1 MKLAEALQERS
12 DLNTKISQLR
22 NRLTN
27 NATAQEGEQ
36 PAEKP
41 SELLAELDKAVARL
55 EYIIAKINI
64 TNCTIKVD
72 GKTLTEIIA
81 QKDCLAQKESVL
93 QSLITAASGRLNRI
107 SRSEIKILSTVN
119 VPEIQKESDRISA
132 QIRSLNTTLQQ
143 TNWTADLIED

>member
-12 DLNTKISQLR
+12 DLNTKISQLKT
-22 NRLTN
+22 RLTN
-27 NATAQEGEQ
+27 NAVVQEGEQ

-41 SELLAELDKAVARL
+41 AELLAELDKAVARL
-55 EYIIAKINI
+55 EYIIAKINLS
-64 TNCTIKVD
+64 NCTIKVD

-81 QKDCLAQKESVL
+81 KKDCLAEKVSAL
-93 QSLITAASGRLNRI
+93 QSLITVASRPLNRI
-107 SRSEIKILSTVN
+107 SRTEIKMLSTIN
-119 VPEIQKESDRISA
+119 VPEIQKESDMISA

>member
-12 DLNTKISQLR
+12 DLNTKISQLK

-27 NATAQEGEQ
+27 NATVQEGEQ

-41 SELLAELDKAVARL
+41 SVLLAELDKAVDRL
-55 EYIIAKINI
+55 EYIIAKINV

-72 GKTLTEIIA
+72 GQSLTELIA
-81 QKDCLAQKESVL
+81 QKDCLTQKVSVL
-93 QSLITAASGRLNRI
+93 QSLISAASNRFNRI
-107 SRSEIKILSTVN
+107 SRTEIKILSIIN
-119 VPEIQKESDRISA
+119 VPEIQKESDKISA
-132 QIRSLNTTLQQ
+132 KIRSINTILQQ